1 MSTVGTRIRRSSFAS
16 STTDEAVGDDSSHDA
31 MAPIITETGF
41 IIPASARPIID
52 ALARKSG
59 SFKLHQRTVTTI
71 DTITKSDLESSPEDP
86 ESDIET
92 VVNYAPVDL
101 CSTQHLSSSP
111 YDSMPFSMGIKANHC
126 AKHIQDVQ
134 LANLNTAPW
143 MVQTAW
149 MAEYE
154 IPESPS
160 RWASASF
167 IGIRHRARLMIAN
180 EAPLES
186 IIGPTSLHRL
196 LDDRV
201 RDPDLQWN
209 VSDWAQDFM
218 SNFPHMN
225 ISDKVACWA
234 ILWKVLRWQTFQS
247 RATFEQVPGWCRPS
261 PSEMFCPHMPI
272 IICLAWPK
280 LRRFFVEQASNAD
293 WVQAVMGSISVSWP
307 YGEETVFKTEANG
320 ALAMSDAFEAWIND
334 GSNWSLS
341 AASARAM
348 IGIEGRARV
357 R

>member
-16 STTDEAVGDDSSHDA
+16 STTDEAVAADSSHDA

-59 SFKLHQRTVTTI
+59 SFKLHQRTVITI
-71 DTITKSDLESSPEDP
+71 DTIAKSDLESSPEDP
-86 ESDIET
+86 GSDIET
-92 VVNYAPVDL
+92 VVNCAPVDL
-101 CSTQHLSSSP
+101 CSSQHLSSSP
-111 YDSMPFSMGIKANHC
+111 YDSMPFSSGIKANHC
-126 AKHIQDVQ
+126 TTHIQDVQ
-134 LANLNTAPW
+134 LANLSTAPW

-225 ISDKVACWA
+225 IPDKVACWA

-247 RATFEQVPGWCRPS
+247 KATFEQVPGWCRPS

-341 AASARAM
+341 VASARAM

>member
-1 MSTVGTRIRRSSFAS
+1 MSTVGTRIRCSSFAS
-16 STTDEAVGDDSSHDA
+16 STTDEAVAADSSHDA

-59 SFKLHQRTVTTI
+59 SFKLHERTVITI
-71 DTITKSDLESSPEDP
+71 DTITKSDLESSPEDA

-101 CSTQHLSSSP
+101 CSTQRLSSSP
-111 YDSMPFSMGIKANHC
+111 YDSMPFSSGIKANHC

-134 LANLNTAPW
+134 LANLSTAPW

-218 SNFPHMN
+218 SNFPHM
-225 ISDKVACWA
+225 
-234 ILWKVLRWQTFQS
+234 VLRWQTFQS